1 MKTPRILLVDDD
13 QSMRLALR
21 RALDREGYSVIEAG
35 DGREALKQIDT
46 HPVDLV
52 ITDIIMPESEGIE
65 LTFAL
70 RKRYPAVPVIA
81 MSGGGEWAP
90 EPYLAIARTAGAA
103 HIFAKPFSMSDFLGR
118 VRSLLG
124 ADPEQQKATIAD

>member
-21 RALDREGYSVIEAG
+21 RALDREGYCVFEAG
-35 DGREALKQIDT
+35 NGLEALKQIDT

-52 ITDIIMPESEGIE
+52 ITDIIMPDSEGIE

-70 RKRYPAVPVIA
+70 RKRYPEVPVIA

-103 HIFAKPFSMSDFLGR
+103 HIFSKPFAMNDFLER

-124 ADPEQQKATIAD
+124 TDSEQQKATFAD

>member
-1 MKTPRILLVDDD
+1 MNKSRILLVDDD
-13 QSMRLALR
+13 HSMRLALR
-21 RALDREGYSVIEAG
+21 RALDREGYQVFEAG
-35 DGREALKQIDT
+35 NGHEALRQLEN
-46 HPVDLV
+46 HAVDLV
-52 ITDIIMPESEGIE
+52 ITDIIMPDSEGIE

-70 RKRYPAVPVIA
+70 RKRHPALPIIA

-103 HIFAKPFSMSDFLGR
+103 QVFAKPFLMDEFLGS

-124 ADPEQQKATIAD
+124 GRTHD

>member
-1 MKTPRILLVDDD
+1 MTKSRILLVDDD
-13 QSMRLALR
+13 HSMRLALR
-21 RALDREGYSVIEAG
+21 RALDREGYQVFEAG
-35 DGREALKQIDT
+35 NGHEALRQLENQA
-46 HPVDLV
+46 VDLV
-52 ITDIIMPESEGIE
+52 ITDIIMPDSEGIE

-70 RKRYPAVPVIA
+70 RKRHPGLPVIA

-103 HIFAKPFSMSDFLGR
+103 HVFAKPFLMDEFLGR

-124 ADPEQQKATIAD
+124 DEPEIEKATLSD